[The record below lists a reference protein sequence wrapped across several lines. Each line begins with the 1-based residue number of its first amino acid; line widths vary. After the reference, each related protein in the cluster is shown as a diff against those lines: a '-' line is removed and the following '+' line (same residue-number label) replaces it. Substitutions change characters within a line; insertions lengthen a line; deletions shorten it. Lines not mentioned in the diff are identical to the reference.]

1 MRKEQKERK
10 GKEKN
15 RGGRKRKTGSQT
27 LRNLALLTSIFSF
40 LLKNK
45 HFANEVRTMGKS
57 FISTNNMLRPI
68 NLKQG

>member
-1 MRKEQKERK
+1 MRKEQKESK

-15 RGGRKRKTGSQT
+15 RGGRKRKTWSQT

-40 LLKNK
+40 LLKNM
-45 HFANEVRTMGKS
+45 HFAKEVRTMGKS
-57 FISTNNMLRPI
+57 FISTNNMPRPI